1 MSGHVCVGRGMC
13 VMVGACVCGS
23 RHVYVC
29 RSGHVCDGR
38 GMCVMVGA
46 CVCRSGHVYV
56 CRGMC
61 V

>member
-1 MSGHVCVGRGMC
+1 M
-13 VMVGACVCGS
+13 
-23 RHVYVC
+23 C